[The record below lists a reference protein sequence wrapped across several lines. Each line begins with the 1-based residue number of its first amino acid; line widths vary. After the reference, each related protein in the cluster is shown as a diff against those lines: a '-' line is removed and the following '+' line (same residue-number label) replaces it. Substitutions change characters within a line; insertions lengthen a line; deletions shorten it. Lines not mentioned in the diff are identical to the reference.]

1 MVYNLFMIKVEH
13 FTKRFGDM
21 IAVDDLSFEV
31 NEGEIFAFLGSNG
44 SGKTTTV
51 RCLLGIYTPTS
62 GTLLIDNKPFSTNMA
77 QMIGYLP
84 EERGLYK
91 DARVLETLIYFGQIK
106 GLSKAEAKTRAHEY
120 LEWVEL
126 ADKANVEIKRL
137 SSGQQQKV
145 QLGIAIINKPRLMIL
160 DEPTKGLDPLN
171 QDILMQSLLELN
183 QQGSTIIFIS
193 HQMEEVE
200 KIAHRILM
208 IKQGKKILYGPLEQI
223 KKGFGN
229 KTLHEV
235 FVEVSKRDTAI

>member
-1 MVYNLFMIKVEH
+1 MIKVEH

-208 IKQGKKILYGPLEQI
+208 IKQGKKILYGPLDQI
-223 KKGFGN
+223 KKGFGG
-229 KTLHEV
+229 KSLHEI
-235 FVEVSKRDTAI
+235 FVDVSRKEETT

>member
-208 IKQGKKILYGPLEQI
+208 IKQGKKILYGPLDQI
-223 KKGFGN
+223 KKGFGG
-229 KTLHEV
+229 KSLHEI
-235 FVEVSKRDTAI
+235 FVDVSRKEETT

>member
-183 QQGSTIIFIS
+183 QQGSTIVFIS

-208 IKQGKKILYGPLEQI
+208 IKQGKKILYGPLDQI
-223 KKGFGN
+223 KKGFGG
-229 KTLHEV
+229 KSLHEI
-235 FVEVSKRDTAI
+235 FVDVSRKEETT